1 MKNFCI
7 RRRRFIRA
15 GGQEKRKQF
24 GWPQRLREVIALACP
39 ARYHHLELHIGHR
52 RGVKRTVCKMRCS
65 TKCLIAL
72 LLLLNMGMSAAQAE
86 KGSPTRALLI
96 RKPLLTI

>member
-1 MKNFCI
+1 
-7 RRRRFIRA
+7 
-15 GGQEKRKQF
+15 
-24 GWPQRLREVIALACP
+24 
-39 ARYHHLELHIGHR
+39 
-52 RGVKRTVCKMRCS
+52 MRCS